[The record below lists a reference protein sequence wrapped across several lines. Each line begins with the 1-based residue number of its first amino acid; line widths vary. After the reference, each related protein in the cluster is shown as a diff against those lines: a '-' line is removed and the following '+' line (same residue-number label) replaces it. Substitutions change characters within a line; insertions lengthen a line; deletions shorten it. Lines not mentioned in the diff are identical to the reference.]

1 MDRHRFEGW
10 FTGRKDGGP
19 LSSLVTA
26 EYRSRE
32 CALFFPTVENHTYGL
47 AMNRTA
53 DRLNAWTGGWNIT
66 EGAKRIMFVN
76 GEHDPYLGTT
86 VSAKNRPGGPL
97 VSTPNVPVWIIKNGT
112 NCNDVVVIGNKEA
125 NPAFATV
132 ITEMVAKMKAWVD
145 EHPSPNWN
153 QVGSA
158 LERVLGDGRET
169 NEQLE
174 ELTWD

>member
-1 MDRHRFEGW
+1 MHDIV
-10 FTGRKDGGP
+10 
-19 LSSLVTA
+19 SLCMNHQNSDSIESGLKPKLA
-26 EYRSRE
+26 RYGE
-32 CALFFPTVENHTYGL
+32 ENNY
-47 AMNRTA
+47 
-53 DRLNAWTGGWNIT
+53 NIMT
-66 EGAKRIMFVN
+66 PNGQAQRIMFVN